1 MYNMVLLLHRGNG
14 TDIGNDKL
22 LRHYREYI
30 KYFRIRNIFSR
41 INKNKMF
48 HKIKIQTK

>member
-1 MYNMVLLLHRGNG
+1 
-14 TDIGNDKL
+14 L